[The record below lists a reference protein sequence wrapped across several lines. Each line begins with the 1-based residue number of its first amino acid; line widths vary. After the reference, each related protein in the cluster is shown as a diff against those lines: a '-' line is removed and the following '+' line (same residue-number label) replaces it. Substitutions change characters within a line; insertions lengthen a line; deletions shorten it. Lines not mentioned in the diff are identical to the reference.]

1 MRRARLIDRLRYLG
15 PASVSVGL
23 LVACASRAPVQQ
35 PPEPILMAPDTIVL
49 VDTVVQTAET
59 RELQR
64 RVAALDLQI
73 LEKDAQIAGLERR
86 LEEAI
91 REVVRSMA
99 RAQSLATRAEAAA
112 ALAEAEV
119 AVQAMQG
126 RDPAGA
132 TQARRMLALGQ
143 TEFTDRNYGGAVY
156 LAAQVKDVAR
166 DPRAGAAPSV
176 AQPGEVKF
184 AVPVPLVVG
193 TRSNVRD
200 GPGIN
205 FTVVATLEK
214 GAAVTGLAHA
224 GEWVRIRDGQG
235 RDGWI
240 FRALLEGQPPSR

>member
-1 MRRARLIDRLRYLG
+1 MLRARLIAPLRHVGLAG
-15 PASVSVGL
+15 ISVGL
-23 LVACASRAPVQQ
+23 LVACSRAPVQQ
-35 PPEPILMAPDTIVL
+35 APEPILMPPDTIVL
-49 VDTVVQTAET
+49 VDTVVQMAEM

-64 RVAALDLQI
+64 RVAALDLQM
-73 LEKDAQIAGLERR
+73 LEKDAQIAGLQRR

-156 LAAQVKDVAR
+156 LAAQVKDAAR
-166 DPRAGAAPSV
+166 DPRAGAAPQA

-184 AVPVPLVVG
+184 AVPVPLIVG

-200 GPGIN
+200 GPGTT
-205 FTVVATLEK
+205 FAVVATLEK
-214 GAAVTGLAHA
+214 GTAVTGLAYLE
-224 GEWVRIRDGQG
+224 EWVRIRDADG
-235 RDGWI
+235 REGWM